1 MLARFRIPL
10 VLLAHFTVFW
20 GVNQGINPHP
30 DMVDHW
36 EWSRTLYLSYYEHP
50 PMVAVIFRGITL
62 LFGSAEWALEL
73 GAQLVNL
80 SIIALAAMVAQQAFG
95 GTSGWWTLLLLCGT
109 PYFTLGSIFLHITQ
123 GLVLSWLI
131 GLYGYL
137 RYQKS
142 GNPRWWLLIGV
153 AGGLGA
159 LSKYV
164 MILFYLGIGVH
175 LLVYKDQRRGL
186 LNPWLYA
193 AGLLSLLI
201 FAPVLVWNA
210 QHDWVSFR
218 WQLGRG
224 TSGAEF
230 GLNTLFFTVGHIL
243 LFSPVLLPAG
253 VLSCWKLRERLR
265 DSRTPEAVIFVLGAT
280 PLGFFTLASLK
291 GSIADPHWANLSYL
305 GLAMITAR
313 AIDSLKL
320 KRPAWIITA
329 GLFFNLLVVSAV
341 LIHVHA
347 PFHDIIPYDLENY
360 PYLQEQGVPESVLE
374 KLKADDGLYFGTQT
388 YRKVLEGQLDKSE
401 RDQYEQVVL
410 RTAMEVSG
418 DRFTRV
424 LGWQETRKQIERIL
438 REHNLGLPEYVVSR
452 EYQLSSAV
460 AYYLHQQ
467 PWPHSI
473 EKPERNQWSPEKA
486 VRAGPSMFVCELY
499 ECVRATR
506 AFNKRFGLPLK
517 RLGEVIVY
525 RGGRLVRD
533 LLLYRI
539 VTGE

>member
-1 MLARFRIPL
+1 MLSQFRIPL
-10 VLLAHFTVFW
+10 VLLAHFAVFW
-20 GVNQGINPHP
+20 GVTQTINPHP

-36 EWSRTLYLSYYEHP
+36 EWSRELYLSYYEHP
-50 PMVAVIFRGITL
+50 PMVAVVFRIITM
-62 LFGSAEWALEL
+62 LFGSSEWALEF
-73 GAQLVNL
+73 GAQVVNL
-80 SIIALAAMVAQQAFG
+80 SVVGLAVAVAQQAFG
-95 GTSGWWTLLLLCGT
+95 GKTGWWTLLLLCGT
-109 PYFTLGSIFLHITQ
+109 PYFTLGSVFLHITQ
-123 GLVLSWLI
+123 AFVLSWLI

-142 GNPRWWLLIGV
+142 GNQGWWLLIGV

-159 LSKYV
+159 LSKYA

-201 FAPVLVWNA
+201 FTPVLVWNA

-218 WQLGRG
+218 HQLGRG

-230 GLNTLFFTVGHIL
+230 GVNTLFFTAGHIL
-243 LFSPVLLPAG
+243 LFSPVLLLAG
-253 VLSCWKLRERLR
+253 GWSCWRLRERLR

-280 PLGFFTLASLK
+280 PLVFFTLASLK

-305 GLAMITAR
+305 GLAMITAK
-313 AIDSLKL
+313 AMDSMKL
-320 KRPAWIITA
+320 KRSGWVATT
-329 GLFFNLLVVSAV
+329 GLVFNLSVGTVVF
-341 LIHVHA
+341 IHLHA

-360 PYLQEQGVPESVLE
+360 HYLRERGVPESVLE
-374 KLKADDGLYFGTQT
+374 KLKTDDGLYFGTQT
-388 YRKVLEGQLDKSE
+388 YRKVLKGQLNKTE
-401 RDQYEQVVL
+401 LEQYEGVVL

-424 LGWQETRKQIERIL
+424 LGWQETREQIEGIL
-438 REHNLGLPEYVVSR
+438 RENDLDLPEYVVSR

-460 AYYLHQQ
+460 AYYLRQQ
-467 PWPHSI
+467 PWPHSL
-473 EKPERNQWSPEKA
+473 EKPERNQWSSEEA
-486 VRAGPSMFVCELY
+486 VRVGPSIFVCELHD
-499 ECVRATR
+499 CVRATR
-506 AFNKRFGLPLK
+506 MFNEGFGLPLK
-517 RLGEVIVY
+517 RLGEVIVHH
-525 RGGRLVRD
+525 GGRIIRD

-539 VTGE
+539 VTEE